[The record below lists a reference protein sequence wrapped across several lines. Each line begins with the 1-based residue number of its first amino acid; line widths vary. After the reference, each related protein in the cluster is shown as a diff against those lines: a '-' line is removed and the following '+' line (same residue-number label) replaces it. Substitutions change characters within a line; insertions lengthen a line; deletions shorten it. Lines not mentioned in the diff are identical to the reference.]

1 MDVPV
6 GPYWESFVETS
17 VAEGRYAS
25 AVDVVNEGLRLVE
38 ERDQK
43 LKALRETIQASI
55 ARGGSHSVEDVM
67 QYIRDKRE
75 DRARERQA

>member
-6 GPYWESFVETS
+6 DPHWESFVEAS

-38 ERDQK
+38 ERDAK
-43 LKALRETIQASI
+43 LKALRETLQASI
-55 ARGGSHSVEDVM
+55 ARGGSNTVEDV
-67 QYIRDKRE
+67 RRRLKLDLDAWERE
-75 DRARERQA
+75 QA

>member
-6 GPYWESFVETS
+6 GPHWESFVETS
-17 VAEGRYAS
+17 VSEGRYAS

-38 ERDQK
+38 ERDEK

-55 ARGGSHSVEDVM
+55 AEGGSYTADEVM
-67 QYIRDKRE
+67 QNVQEALDAWE
-75 DRARERQA
+75 RERA

>member
-6 GPYWESFVETS
+6 GPHWESFVETS

-38 ERDQK
+38 ERDAK
-43 LKALRETIQASI
+43 IKALRQTLQASI
-55 ARGGSHSVEDVM
+55 ARGGSHSAEDVM
-67 QYIRDKRE
+67 RYIREKRA
-75 DRARERQA
+75 DRERERQS

>member
-6 GPYWESFVETS
+6 GPHWESFVETS

-38 ERDQK
+38 ERDAK
-43 LKALRETIQASI
+43 IKALRETIQASI
-55 ARGGSHSVEDVM
+55 ARGGSHSIEDVM
-67 QYIRDKRE
+67 RYIREKRT
-75 DRARERQA
+75 DRERERHT

>member
-6 GPYWESFVETS
+6 GPHWENFVETS

-25 AVDVVNEGLRLVE
+25 AVEVVSEGLRLVE
-38 ERDQK
+38 ERDEK

-55 ARGGSHSVEDVM
+55 ARGGANTVEEVRHRLKLDLDAWE
-67 QYIRDKRE
+67 QE
-75 DRARERQA
+75 QA

>member
-6 GPYWESFVETS
+6 GPHWESFVEAS

-38 ERDQK
+38 ERDEK
-43 LKALRETIQASI
+43 LKALRETLQASL
-55 ARGGSHSVEDVM
+55 AEGGSLTLDEVLQSVAEDL
-67 QYIRDKRE
+67 DAWE
-75 DRARERQA
+75 RERA

>member
-6 GPYWESFVETS
+6 GPHWESFVEAS

-38 ERDQK
+38 ERDAK
-43 LKALRETIQASI
+43 IKALRETIQASI

-67 QYIRDKRE
+67 RYVGRSLDAWESEQ
-75 DRARERQA
+75 QA

>member
-6 GPYWESFVETS
+6 GPHWESFVETS

-38 ERDQK
+38 ERDAK
-43 LKALRETIQASI
+43 IKALRETLQASI
-55 ARGGSHSVEDVM
+55 AENVWHSADDVFRRLHEDL
-67 QYIRDKRE
+67 DAWE
-75 DRARERQA
+75 RERG

>member
-6 GPYWESFVETS
+6 GPHWESFVETS

-38 ERDQK
+38 KRDAK
-43 LKALRETIQASI
+43 IKALRETLQASI
-55 ARGGSHSVEDVM
+55 DENIWHPADDVFRRLHEDLDAWEHERG
-67 QYIRDKRE
+67 
-75 DRARERQA
+75 

>member
-38 ERDQK
+38 ERDEK
-43 LKALRETIQASI
+43 LRALRETIQASI
-55 ARGGSHSVEDVM
+55 TEGGWYSADEVM
-67 QYIRDKRE
+67 QSVDE
-75 DRARERQA
+75 ELDAWESERG

>member
-6 GPYWESFVETS
+6 GPHWESFVETS

-25 AVDVVNEGLRLVE
+25 AVDVVSEGLRLVE
-38 ERDQK
+38 ERDEK
-43 LKALRETIQASI
+43 LKALRETLQASI